1 MLDMLGNVRGEGHRP
16 PPRLAFLL
24 LLLHPSDLFSTLGL
38 AVRRAQVGPPLPLAR
53 VLSGAGMSAA
63 RTGAL
68 ALARVHAATVDLVAP
83 GLLFGTRR
91 QGSGE
96 QQCCRR
102 AGDGRAGL
110 GGVHVLLM

>member
-83 GLLFGTRR
+83 GLLFGARR
-91 QGSGE
+91 HGAGE
-96 QQCCRR
+96 QQGRRR
-102 AGDGRAGL
+102 AGNEDAGVDVL
-110 GGVHVLLM
+110 HVF